1 MKKIH
6 KRAGVTLL
14 VVIATTFALIA
25 VAPTKVASTD
35 IATSTPTSTAMV
47 IFEPNTEVLE
57 REILTPI
64 RGPILTTTQSEW
76 RDDLEMCES
85 GGNSEVINPLD
96 KDGTPSYYA
105 FQFKPGTFRGY
116 GEQYKVIPKGLSTE
130 ELMEQLKSRQ
140 LQSDIVG
147 YMILD
152 PQVNWFTQFPDCV
165 RRLGLPPQG

>member
-6 KRAGVTLL
+6 KRAGVTLA
-14 VVIATTFALIA
+14 VVIATTLALIA
-25 VAPTKVASTD
+25 VCPNKVVSTD
-35 IATSTPTSTAMV
+35 IGATTATSTATV
-47 IFEPNTEVLE
+47 NFEPIKEVSKV
-57 REILTPI
+57 EILTPI
-64 RGPILTTTQSEW
+64 RGPILTDAQKGW

-116 GEQYKVIPKGLSTE
+116 GEQYKVIPKGLTQE

-152 PQVNWFTQFPDCV
+152 PQVNWFQQFPDCV